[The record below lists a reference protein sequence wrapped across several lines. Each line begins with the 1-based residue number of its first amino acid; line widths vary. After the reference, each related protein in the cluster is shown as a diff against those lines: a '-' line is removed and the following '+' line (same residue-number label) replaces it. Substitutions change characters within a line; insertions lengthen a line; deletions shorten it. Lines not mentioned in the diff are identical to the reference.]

1 MGAAAPASARMRP
14 PKTSRTLSILAVFNI
29 AAAVFLVVSATMY
42 WTSARRVSE
51 AHETRYA
58 SYLLADE
65 LRQSSDDL
73 TRLVRSYVIT
83 GDPRYERWYWDVL
96 SIRNGKTPRPAD
108 YNRIYWDFVT
118 AGEPTPS
125 SDGEAVPLATLLER
139 AGLTEDERSL
149 LARAQA
155 NSDRLVQLERRAMNA
170 VRGRFADS
178 RGNFTV
184 QAAPDPSLARA
195 LVFGTQYQA
204 AKAGIMRPLDAF
216 LEHLDERTLSRV
228 AAAEATL
235 ETWRALSIVATLLLA
250 SMALLTLWYY
260 RSRVVRVLLETNVE
274 LRASHAAQLADEENL
289 RELNVHLE
297 ERVDERTSQLEAT
310 NQELE
315 AFAHSVSHDLRAPLR
330 AIDGFSQILIE
341 DHGDSLEEDGRESL
355 ERVRAAA
362 QRMGHLIDALLA
374 LSRVNRHEMQI
385 DDVDLRGMAADIV
398 SRFREEEPQRHV
410 EVTLAPGL
418 TARGDPGLLEVL
430 LGNLLGNAWKFTGNS
445 EDAHIEFAEAR
456 RDGHRVFFVR
466 DDGAGFDMAFA
477 DKLFI
482 PFQRLQGPQEFPG
495 TGIGLAT
502 VQRIVSRHGGRIWAE
517 GVVGQGATF
526 FFTLGTP
533 VV

>member
-1 MGAAAPASARMRP
+1 
-14 PKTSRTLSILAVFNI
+14 
-29 AAAVFLVVSATMY
+29 
-42 WTSARRVSE
+42 
-51 AHETRYA
+51 
-58 SYLLADE
+58 
-65 LRQSSDDL
+65 
-73 TRLVRSYVIT
+73 
-83 GDPRYERWYWDVL
+83 
-96 SIRNGKTPRPAD
+96 
-108 YNRIYWDFVT
+108 
-118 AGEPTPS
+118 
-125 SDGEAVPLATLLER
+125 
-139 AGLTEDERSL
+139 
-149 LARAQA
+149 
-155 NSDRLVQLERRAMNA
+155 
-170 VRGRFADS
+170 
-178 RGNFTV
+178 
-184 QAAPDPSLARA
+184 
-195 LVFGTQYQA
+195 
-204 AKAGIMRPLDAF
+204 
-216 LEHLDERTLSRV
+216 
-228 AAAEATL
+228 
-235 ETWRALSIVATLLLA
+235 
-250 SMALLTLWYY
+250 
-260 RSRVVRVLLETNVE
+260 
-274 LRASHAAQLADEENL
+274 
-289 RELNVHLE
+289 
-297 ERVDERTSQLEAT
+297 
-310 NQELE
+310 
-315 AFAHSVSHDLRAPLR
+315 
-330 AIDGFSQILIE
+330 
-341 DHGDSLEEDGRESL
+341 
-355 ERVRAAA
+355 
-362 QRMGHLIDALLA
+362 MGHLIDALLA

>member
-1 MGAAAPASARMRP
+1 
-14 PKTSRTLSILAVFNI
+14 
-29 AAAVFLVVSATMY
+29 
-42 WTSARRVSE
+42 
-51 AHETRYA
+51 
-58 SYLLADE
+58 
-65 LRQSSDDL
+65 
-73 TRLVRSYVIT
+73 
-83 GDPRYERWYWDVL
+83 
-96 SIRNGKTPRPAD
+96 
-108 YNRIYWDFVT
+108 
-118 AGEPTPS
+118 
-125 SDGEAVPLATLLER
+125 
-139 AGLTEDERSL
+139 
-149 LARAQA
+149 
-155 NSDRLVQLERRAMNA
+155 MNA

-362 QRMGHLIDALLA
+362 QR
-374 LSRVNRHEMQI
+374 
-385 DDVDLRGMAADIV
+385 
-398 SRFREEEPQRHV
+398 
-410 EVTLAPGL
+410 
-418 TARGDPGLLEVL
+418 
-430 LGNLLGNAWKFTGNS
+430 W
-445 EDAHIEFAEAR
+445 
-456 RDGHRVFFVR
+456 
-466 DDGAGFDMAFA
+466 
-477 DKLFI
+477 
-482 PFQRLQGPQEFPG
+482 
-495 TGIGLAT
+495 AT
-502 VQRIVSRHGGRIWAE
+502 
-517 GVVGQGATF
+517 
-526 FFTLGTP
+526 
-533 VV
+533 